1 MKDGIVRVKDG
12 IRPVTKGNPQSNSTP
27 GLCHKHPEL
36 DINDNIPYVKSTRKS
51 QVLGKKN
58 EDHWQWDGKETLIRI
73 HKTPRRQNFV
83 PQDCEGLSL

>member
-1 MKDGIVRVKDG
+1 MKDVVRVKARG
-12 IRPVTKGNPQSNSTP
+12 THSPLQTP
-27 GLCHKHPEL
+27 GLCHTHPEL
-36 DINDNIPYVKSTRKS
+36 DISDNIPFVKSTRKS

-83 PQDCEGLSL
+83 PQDC